1 MLTRTR
7 SRSRLESSSKRSTPD
22 ATLDDTK
29 ENVLPSPPSTPKR
42 RRLRASPPPS
52 NNQTLKAKENV
63 TAPPSAPATKSKD
76 TKSTSTSS
84 KATATA
90 ATPTSKAKGHDGD
103 EKSNQYDTI
112 YQAAKA
118 TFRRSAM
125 PSRLVGR
132 VQERNNMIKFWDEH
146 VMTNKPGCLY
156 ISGSPGTGKT
166 AMLNEIIRDFEDRE
180 YSHNVRQVVVNCM
193 SIREPKGIYTRLVTE
208 LKSPRTAFKNDLV
221 KQAGELINGN
231 KDTLTVVILD
241 EIDQLATKDQDVL
254 YKIFEWATSASSRLV
269 LIGIA
274 NALDMTDR
282 LLPRLR
288 AKNCEPQLLNFNPY
302 QVAEISAI
310 IKDRLYSL
318 DPNSKPGSSPLPLMQ
333 PPAVELC
340 ARKVAAAMGDL
351 RTALDVCRQAVELA
365 ETEHKRKTVLADQK
379 QPGAT
384 TEIVKVSIGH
394 VMKVLQTVFGSP
406 VVQKLKQLGLQQK
419 VVICVLMAMS
429 CSSSSSSSHK
439 KEHITL
445 GRFREEY
452 ATLCSK
458 SDGMIKPVS
467 STELTDVLSIIET
480 SGIVT
485 IGKHKEERSRRL
497 TVNIQES
504 EVRQMAKDV
513 ALLNT
518 WLETILPSSK

>member
-7 SRSRLESSSKRSTPD
+7 SRSKLESSSKRSTPD
-22 ATLDDTK
+22 APLDDTK

-52 NNQTLKAKENV
+52 NKQTLKTKENV
-63 TAPPSAPATKSKD
+63 AVVSTPAPAPT
-76 TKSTSTSS
+76 TKSTDTKPTTISST
-84 KATATA
+84 KT
-90 ATPTSKAKGHDGD
+90 KNNED
-103 EKSNQYDTI
+103 EKNNQYDTI

-132 VQERNNMIKFWDEH
+132 VQERTKMIKFWDEH

-166 AMLNEIIRDFEDRE
+166 AMLNEIIRDFEDHD

-221 KQAGELINGN
+221 KQAGELINGDN
-231 KDTLTVVILD
+231 DTLTVVILD
-241 EIDQLATKDQDVL
+241 EIDQLKTKDQDVL
-254 YKIFEWATSASSRLV
+254 YKIFEWASSSSSRLV

-288 AKNCEPQLLNFNPY
+288 AKNCEPELLNFNPY

-365 ETEHKRKTVLADQK
+365 ETEHKRKSVLADQK
-379 QPGAT
+379 QPNTT

-419 VVICVLMAMS
+419 VVICVLMTMS
-429 CSSSSSSSHK
+429 CSSSSSHK

-452 ATLCSK
+452 TTLCSK

-480 SGIVT
+480 SGIIT
-485 IGKHKEERSRRL
+485 IGKHKEERLRRL
-497 TVNIQES
+497 TLNIQES

-518 WLETILPSSK
+518 WLETILPSK

>member
-1 MLTRTR
+1 MKADNATCLAT
-7 SRSRLESSSKRSTPD
+7 SKRSTPD
-22 ATLDDTK
+22 APLDDTK

-42 RRLRASPPPS
+42 RRLRSSPPPLGKQTLKTKENVAVASPPPPPVAKS
-52 NNQTLKAKENV
+52 N
-63 TAPPSAPATKSKD
+63 D
-76 TKSTSTSS
+76 TKSTSSS
-84 KATATA
+84 SSTK
-90 ATPTSKAKGHDGD
+90 SKEE

-132 VQERNNMIKFWDEH
+132 IQERNKMIQFWDEH
-146 VMTNKPGCLY
+146 VMANKPGCLY

-166 AMLNEIIRDFEDRE
+166 AMLNEIIRDFQDRE
-180 YSHNVRQVVVNCM
+180 YNHNVRQVVVNCM

-208 LKSPRTAFKNDLV
+208 LKSSRAAFKNDLV
-221 KQAGELINGN
+221 KQAGELINGD

-254 YKIFEWATSASSRLV
+254 YKIFEWATSPSSRLV

-302 QVAEISAI
+302 QVTEISAI

-318 DPNSKPGSSPLPLMQ
+318 DPNSTPGSSPLPLMQ

-365 ETEHKRKTVLADQK
+365 ETEHKRKAVLADQK
-379 QPGAT
+379 QSSAT

-429 CSSSSSSSHK
+429 CSSSSSHK

-445 GRFREEY
+445 ARFREEY
-452 ATLCSK
+452 TTLCSK

-480 SGIVT
+480 SGIIT

-518 WLETILPSSK
+518 WLETILPSSN